1 MIGLAFGVSKRCC
14 DPSVV
19 LVRTADQQLFTAQIV
34 HAPADQRL
42 GNIETG
48 TELAGGVDR
57 GIVGQKNQNIQFVG
71 RKSFL
76 LKAPGKFIDVD
87 LADLRIEIQHILYR
101 VLQRGHLLLE
111 DIVYL

>member
-1 MIGLAFGVSKRCC
+1 MRISLVATRSYFHN
-14 DPSVV
+14 V
-19 LVRTADQQLFTAQIV
+19 LLLFM
-34 HAPADQRL
+34 
-42 GNIETG
+42 ETVK
-48 TELAGGVDR
+48 A
-57 GIVGQKNQNIQFVG
+57 G

>member
-1 MIGLAFGVSKRCC
+1 ML

-76 LKAPGKFIDVD
+76 LVFLLSEQFMLIHWIKLIK
-87 LADLRIEIQHILYR
+87 IELIL
-101 VLQRGHLLLE
+101 QNC
-111 DIVYL
+111 